1 MIKKHMTSL
10 GFQKF
15 KKIHM
20 IGIGG
25 SGMIGV
31 ATILQK
37 QGFKVSGSD
46 LLITDELKELKKLG
60 AKVQIGHEPR
70 LVKNANLVV
79 ASSAISRRNPELV
92 YAKKSGL
99 TIIPR
104 AEMLGTLMNP
114 YRSIAI
120 AGSHGKTS
128 TTSIIASIFNA
139 ANLSPTY
146 VIGGQ
151 VLSIGRSSNLG
162 EGNYIIVEADESD
175 GSFLHLQPDVA
186 VITNIDNDH
195 LSFYESDQEKLNQ
208 SFISFAENLPFYG
221 HILLNLDDS
230 NIRKISKAINRRQIT
245 FGFNSKNRFQITGVK
260 LSKGFQI
267 FQLTDH
273 SNKKNYKFSTNLS
286 GKHNLYNVTAAICV
300 AIEENISVKDI
311 AKGLSEFR
319 GVGRR
324 FELSNIFFT
333 EKPHILID
341 DYGHHPAE
349 ILSTILATKEKF
361 PRKRICMIFEP
372 HRYTRTQQL
381 FDDFVKVLSRVD
393 SLLVLDIY
401 PASEKPI
408 KGISSKKLISEIA
421 KKHKNAEF
429 IGKYDP
435 LDWLQANS
443 KNFSILITQGAGTIS
458 TLNKK
463 IKSKWQK
470 KKL

>member
-1 MIKKHMTSL
+1 MPSL

-37 QGFKVSGSD
+37 RGFKVTGSD
-46 LLITDELKELKKLG
+46 LVITDELKELKKLG

-70 LVKNANLVV
+70 LIQKADLVV
-79 ASSAISRRNPELV
+79 ASSAISKKNPELS

-104 AEMLGTLMNP
+104 AEMLGTLMKP

-146 VIGGQ
+146 VVGGQ
-151 VLSIGRSSNLG
+151 VLSVGRSSNLG
-162 EGNYIIVEADESD
+162 DGDYIIVEADESD
-175 GSFLHLQPDVA
+175 GSFLHLQPDIS

-195 LSFYESDQEKLNQ
+195 LSFYELNQEKLNQ
-208 SFISFAENLPFYG
+208 SFVSFAENLPFFGY
-221 HILLNLDDS
+221 ILLNLDDS
-230 NIRKISKAINRRQIT
+230 NIRKISKDIHRRQIT
-245 FGFNSKNRFQITGVK
+245 FGFRPKNRFQIADVK
-260 LSKGFQI
+260 LENGLQN
-267 FQLTDH
+267 FQLIDH
-273 SNKKNYKFSTNLS
+273 ANKKYYKFSTNLN
-286 GKHNLYNVTAAICV
+286 GRHNLYNVTAAICV

-311 AKGLSEFR
+311 AKGLADFR

-324 FELSNIFFT
+324 FELSEIYFS
-333 EKPHILID
+333 KHPHVLID

-349 ILSTILATKEKF
+349 ILSTILAAKEKF
-361 PRKRICMIFEP
+361 PRQKICMIFEP
-372 HRYTRTQQL
+372 HRFTRTQQL
-381 FDDFVKVLSRVD
+381 FDDFKKVLSRVD
-393 SLLVLDIY
+393 FLLLLDIY

-408 KGISSKKLISEIA
+408 KGISSKKLASEILE
-421 KKHKNAEF
+421 KNKNVYY
-429 IGKYDP
+429 IGKKDP
-435 LDWLQANS
+435 MNWLHENHQD
-443 KNFSILITQGAGTIS
+443 FSILITQGAGTIS
-458 TLNKK
+458 KLNKK
-463 IKSKWQK
+463 IKKKWQ
-470 KKL
+470 

>member
-1 MIKKHMTSL
+1 MAYL

-37 QGFKVSGSD
+37 RGFKVTGSD
-46 LLITDELKELKKLG
+46 LVITDELKELKKLG
-60 AKVQIGHEPR
+60 AKVQIGHEPK
-70 LVKNANLVV
+70 LIKNADLVV
-79 ASSAISRRNPELV
+79 ASSAISKKNSELLH
-92 YAKKSGL
+92 AKHSGI

-104 AEMLGTLMNP
+104 AEMLGTLMRP
-114 YRSIAI
+114 YRSVAI
-120 AGSHGKTS
+120 AGSHGKTT

-151 VLSIGRSSNLG
+151 VLSVGRSSNLG
-162 EGNYIIVEADESD
+162 DGNHIIVEADESD

-208 SFISFAENLPFYG
+208 SFVNFAENLPFYG
-221 HILLNLDDS
+221 HIILNLDDV
-230 NIRKISKAINRRQIT
+230 NIRKISRDIHRNQIT
-245 FGFNSKNRFQITGVK
+245 FGFTSKNRFQILNIK
-260 LSKGFQI
+260 LRNGIQK
-267 FQLTDH
+267 FQLTDNI
-273 SNKKNYKFSTNLS
+273 NKKNYKFSTNLS
-286 GKHNLYNVTAAICV
+286 GRHNLYNVAAAICV
-300 AIEENISVKDI
+300 AIEENISIKNI
-311 AKGLSEFR
+311 AKGLHDFQ

-324 FELSNIFFT
+324 FELSKINLADQ
-333 EKPHILID
+333 PHVLID

-361 PRKRICMIFEP
+361 PRKKICMIFEP
-372 HRYTRTQQL
+372 HRFSRTQQL
-381 FDDFVKVLSRVD
+381 FDDFVKVLSKVD
-393 SLLVLDIY
+393 FLLLLDIY

-408 KGISSKKLISEIA
+408 KGISSQKLAFEIM
-421 KKHKNAEF
+421 KNHKNVHYLESQ
-429 IGKYDP
+429 DP
-435 LDWLQANS
+435 IDWLQN
-443 KNFSILITQGAGTIS
+443 NHRDFSILITQGAGTIS
-458 TLNKK
+458 KLNNQIK
-463 IKSKWQK
+463 IKWQ
-470 KKL
+470 

>member
-1 MIKKHMTSL
+1 MASL

-37 QGFKVSGSD
+37 RGFKVTGSD
-46 LLITDELKELKKLG
+46 LVITDELKELKKLG
-60 AKVQIGHEPR
+60 AKVQIGHEPK
-70 LVKNANLVV
+70 LIKNADLVV
-79 ASSAISRRNPELV
+79 ASSAISKKNSELLH
-92 YAKKSGL
+92 AKHSGL

-104 AEMLGTLMNP
+104 AEMLGTLMRP

-120 AGSHGKTS
+120 AGSHGKTT

-151 VLSIGRSSNLG
+151 VLSVGRSSNLG
-162 EGNYIIVEADESD
+162 DGNHIIVEADESD

-208 SFISFAENLPFYG
+208 SFVNFAENLPFYG
-221 HILLNLDDS
+221 HIILNIDDA
-230 NIRKISKAINRRQIT
+230 NIRKISRDIHRKQIT
-245 FGFNSKNRFQITGVK
+245 FGFSSKNRFQIVNIKLINGVQK
-260 LSKGFQI
+260 
-267 FQLTDH
+267 FQLTDNI
-273 SNKKNYKFSTNLS
+273 NKKNYKFSTHLS

-300 AIEENISVKDI
+300 AIEENISIKNI
-311 AKGLSEFR
+311 SKGLNDFQ

-324 FELSNIFFT
+324 FEISKLNLFDQ
-333 EKPHILID
+333 PRILID
-341 DYGHHPAE
+341 DYGHHPVE
-349 ILSTILATKEKF
+349 ISATIQAIRQKF
-361 PRKRICMIFEP
+361 PRKKICMIFEP

-381 FDDFVKVLSRVD
+381 FNDFVQVLSQVD
-393 SLLVLDIY
+393 SLLLLDIY

-421 KKHKNAEF
+421 KKHENSEY
-429 IGKYDP
+429 IGKSDP
-435 LDWLQANS
+435 LVWLESNY

-458 TLNKK
+458 KLNKK
-463 IKSKWQK
+463 IKDKWQ
-470 KKL
+470 

>member
-1 MIKKHMTSL
+1 MSSL

-37 QGFKVSGSD
+37 RGFKVTGSD
-46 LLITDELKELKKLG
+46 LVMTDELKELKKLG
-60 AKVQIGHEPR
+60 AKVQIGHEPK
-70 LVKNANLVV
+70 LIQNADLVV
-79 ASSAISRRNPELV
+79 ASSAISKKNPELLH
-92 YAKKSGL
+92 AKQSGL

-104 AEMLGTLMNP
+104 AEMLGTLMRP

-120 AGSHGKTS
+120 AGSHGKTTS
-128 TTSIIASIFNA
+128 TSIIASIFNA

-162 EGNYIIVEADESD
+162 DGNYIIVEADESD
-175 GSFLHLQPDVA
+175 GSFLHLQPDIA

-208 SFISFAENLPFYG
+208 SFVSFAENLPFYG
-221 HILLNLDDS
+221 HIILNLDDA
-230 NIRKISKAINRRQIT
+230 NIRKISKDIHRKQIT
-245 FGFNSKNRFQITGVK
+245 FGFSSKNRFQILDTKLRNGVQK
-260 LSKGFQI
+260 
-267 FQLTDH
+267 FQLKDH
-273 SNKKNYKFSTNLS
+273 LNKKNYKFSTHLS

-300 AIEENISVKDI
+300 AIEENISIKNI
-311 AKGLSEFR
+311 AKGLNDFQ

-324 FELSNIFFT
+324 FELSKIYLADQ
-333 EKPHILID
+333 PHVLID
-341 DYGHHPAE
+341 DYGHHPTE

-361 PRKRICMIFEP
+361 PREKICMIFEP

-381 FDDFVKVLSRVD
+381 FDDFVRVLSKVD
-393 SLLVLDIY
+393 FLLLLNIY

-408 KGISSKKLISEIA
+408 KGISSKKLAFQIM
-421 KKHKNAEF
+421 KNHKNVHYL
-429 IGKYDP
+429 GSQDP
-435 LDWLQANS
+435 IEWLQN
-443 KNFSILITQGAGTIS
+443 NYQDFSILITQGAGTIS
-458 TLNKK
+458 KLNYEIKK
-463 IKSKWQK
+463 KWQ
-470 KKL
+470 

>member
-1 MIKKHMTSL
+1 MASL

-37 QGFKVSGSD
+37 RGFKVTGSD
-46 LLITDELKELKKLG
+46 LVITDELKELKKLG
-60 AKVQIGHEPR
+60 AKVQIGHEPK
-70 LVKNANLVV
+70 LIKNADLVV
-79 ASSAISRRNPELV
+79 ASSAISKKNSELLH
-92 YAKKSGL
+92 AKHSGL

-104 AEMLGTLMNP
+104 AEMLGTLMRP

-120 AGSHGKTS
+120 AGSHGKTT

-151 VLSIGRSSNLG
+151 VLSVGRSSNLG
-162 EGNYIIVEADESD
+162 DGNYIIVEADESD

-195 LSFYESDQEKLNQ
+195 LSFYESNQEKLNQ
-208 SFISFAENLPFYG
+208 SFVSFAENLPFYG
-221 HILLNLDDS
+221 HIILNIDDA
-230 NIRKISKAINRRQIT
+230 NIRKISKDIHRRQIT
-245 FGFNSKNRFQITGVK
+245 FGFSAKNRFQITDIKLKNGVQK
-260 LSKGFQI
+260 FQI
-267 FQLTDH
+267 TDH
-273 SNKKNYKFSTNLS
+273 SKKKNNKFATNLS

-300 AIEENISVKDI
+300 AIEENISIKNI
-311 AKGLSEFR
+311 SNGLNDFQC
-319 GVGRR
+319 VGRR
-324 FELSNIFFT
+324 FEISKLNLFDQSR
-333 EKPHILID
+333 ILID
-341 DYGHHPAE
+341 DYGHHPVE
-349 ILSTILATKEKF
+349 ISATIQAIRQKF
-361 PRKRICMIFEP
+361 PRKKICMIFEP

-381 FDDFVKVLSRVD
+381 FNDFVQVLSQVD
-393 SLLVLDIY
+393 SLLLLDIY

-421 KKHKNAEF
+421 KKHGNSEY
-429 IGKYDP
+429 IGKSDP
-435 LDWLQANS
+435 LVWLESNY

-458 TLNKK
+458 KLNKK
-463 IKSKWQK
+463 IKHKWQ
-470 KKL
+470 

>member
-1 MIKKHMTSL
+1 MTAL

-37 QGFKVSGSD
+37 RGFKVTGSD
-46 LLITDELKELKKLG
+46 LVITDELKELKKLG
-60 AKVQIGHEPR
+60 AKVQIGHEPK
-70 LVKNANLVV
+70 LIKNADLVV
-79 ASSAISRRNPELV
+79 ASSAISKRNPELS

-104 AEMLGTLMNP
+104 AEMLGTLMKP

-128 TTSIIASIFNA
+128 TTSIVASIFNA

-151 VLSIGRSSNLG
+151 VLSVGRSSNLG

-175 GSFLHLQPDVA
+175 GSFLHLQPDIA
-186 VITNIDNDH
+186 VITNVDNDH
-195 LSFYESDQEKLNQ
+195 LDFYESNQEKLNQ
-208 SFISFAENLPFYG
+208 SFVSFAENLPFYG
-221 HILLNLDDS
+221 YILLNLDDP
-230 NIRKISKAINRRQIT
+230 NIRKISKNIHRRQIT
-245 FGFNSKNRFQITGVK
+245 FGFSAKNRFQITDIKLKNGVQK
-260 LSKGFQI
+260 FQI
-267 FQLTDH
+267 TDH
-273 SNKKNYKFSTNLS
+273 SNKKSYKFSTNLS

-300 AIEENISVKDI
+300 AIEENISIKNISEGLKD
-311 AKGLSEFR
+311 FQ

-324 FELSNIFFT
+324 FEISKLNLFDQSR
-333 EKPHILID
+333 ILID
-341 DYGHHPAE
+341 DYGHHPVE
-349 ILSTILATKEKF
+349 ISATIQAIRQKF
-361 PRKRICMIFEP
+361 PRKKICMIFEP
-372 HRYTRTQQL
+372 HRFTRTQQL
-381 FDDFVKVLSRVD
+381 FNDFVKVLSQVD
-393 SLLVLDIY
+393 SLLLLDIY

-421 KKHKNAEF
+421 KNHKHAEYL
-429 IGKYDP
+429 GKSDP
-435 LDWLQANS
+435 LVWLQSNYE
-443 KNFSILITQGAGTIS
+443 NFSILITQGAGTIS
-458 TLNKK
+458 KLNKK
-463 IKSKWQK
+463 IKNKWQ
-470 KKL
+470 

>member
-1 MIKKHMTSL
+1 MASL
-10 GFQKF
+10 GFQQF

-37 QGFKVSGSD
+37 RGFKVTGSD
-46 LLITDELKELKKLG
+46 LVITDELKELKQLG

-70 LVKNANLVV
+70 LIKKADLVV
-79 ASSAISRRNPELV
+79 ASSAISKRNSELL

-104 AEMLGTLMNP
+104 AEMLGTLMKP

-146 VIGGQ
+146 VVGGQ
-151 VLSIGRSSNLG
+151 VLSVGRSSNLG
-162 EGNYIIVEADESD
+162 DGDYIIVEADESD
-175 GSFLHLQPDVA
+175 GSFLHLQPDIA

-195 LSFYESDQEKLNQ
+195 LSFYDSNQEKLNQ
-208 SFISFAENLPFYG
+208 SFTSFAENLPFYG

-230 NIRKISKAINRRQIT
+230 NIRKISKDIHRRQIT
-245 FGFNSKNRFQITGVK
+245 FGFNLKNRFQITDVK
-260 LSKGFQI
+260 LENGLQK

-273 SNKKNYKFSTNLS
+273 INKKQYKFSTNLS
-286 GKHNLYNVTAAICV
+286 GRHNLYNVTAAICV

-311 AKGLSEFR
+311 AKGLADFR

-324 FELSNIFFT
+324 FELSEIHFS
-333 EKPHILID
+333 KHPHVLID
-341 DYGHHPAE
+341 DYGHHPNE
-349 ILSTILATKEKF
+349 ILSTILASKEKF
-361 PRKRICMIFEP
+361 PRQKICMIFEP

-381 FDDFVKVLSRVD
+381 FDDFKKVLSKVD
-393 SLLVLDIY
+393 FLLLLDIY
-401 PASEKPI
+401 PANEKPI
-408 KGISSKKLISEIA
+408 QGISSKKLASEII
-421 KKHKNAEF
+421 KNHKNVHY
-429 IGKYDP
+429 IGSKDP
-435 LDWLQANS
+435 MSWLNENHQD
-443 KNFSILITQGAGTIS
+443 FSILITQGAGTIS
-458 TLNKK
+458 KLNKK
-463 IKSKWQK
+463 IKKKWQ
-470 KKL
+470 

>member
-1 MIKKHMTSL
+1 MSSL

-37 QGFKVSGSD
+37 RGFKVTGSD
-46 LLITDELKELKKLG
+46 LVITDELHELKKLG
-60 AKVQIGHEPR
+60 TKVQIGHEPK
-70 LVKNANLVV
+70 LVQNADLVV
-79 ASSAISRRNPELV
+79 ASSAISKKNPELLH
-92 YAKKSGL
+92 AKQSGL

-104 AEMLGTLMNP
+104 AEMLGTLMRP

-120 AGSHGKTS
+120 AGSHGKTTS
-128 TTSIIASIFNA
+128 TSIIASIFNA

-162 EGNYIIVEADESD
+162 DGNYIIVEADESD
-175 GSFLHLQPDVA
+175 GSFLHLQPDIA

-208 SFISFAENLPFYG
+208 SFVSFAENLPFYG
-221 HILLNLDDS
+221 HIILNLDDA
-230 NIRKISKAINRRQIT
+230 NIRKISKDIHRKQIT
-245 FGFNSKNRFQITGVK
+245 FGFSSKNRFQILDTKLRNGVQK
-260 LSKGFQI
+260 
-267 FQLTDH
+267 FQLKDH
-273 SNKKNYKFSTNLS
+273 LNKKNYKFSTHLS

-300 AIEENISVKDI
+300 AIEENISIKNI
-311 AKGLSEFR
+311 AKGLNDFQ

-324 FELSNIFFT
+324 FELSKIYLADQ
-333 EKPHILID
+333 PHVLID
-341 DYGHHPAE
+341 DYGHHPTE

-361 PRKRICMIFEP
+361 PREKICMIFEP

-381 FDDFVKVLSRVD
+381 FDDFVRVLSKVD
-393 SLLVLDIY
+393 FLLLLNIY

-408 KGISSKKLISEIA
+408 KGISSKKLAFQIM
-421 KKHKNAEF
+421 KNHKNVHYL
-429 IGKYDP
+429 GSQDP
-435 LDWLQANS
+435 IEWLQN
-443 KNFSILITQGAGTIS
+443 NYQDFSILITQGAGTIS
-458 TLNKK
+458 KLNYEIKK
-463 IKSKWQK
+463 KWQ
-470 KKL
+470 

>member
-1 MIKKHMTSL
+1 MPSL

-37 QGFKVSGSD
+37 RGFKVTGSD
-46 LLITDELKELKKLG
+46 LVITDELKELKKLG

-70 LVKNANLVV
+70 LVQKADLVV
-79 ASSAISRRNPELV
+79 ASSAISKKNPELS

-104 AEMLGTLMNP
+104 AEMLGTLMKP

-146 VIGGQ
+146 VVGGQ
-151 VLSIGRSSNLG
+151 VLSVGRSSNLG
-162 EGNYIIVEADESD
+162 DGDYIIVEADESD
-175 GSFLHLQPDVA
+175 GSFLHLQPDIS

-195 LSFYESDQEKLNQ
+195 LSFYELNQEKLNQ
-208 SFISFAENLPFYG
+208 SFVSFAENLPFYG
-221 HILLNLDDS
+221 YILLNLDDA
-230 NIRKISKAINRRQIT
+230 NIRKISKDIHRRQIT
-245 FGFNSKNRFQITGVK
+245 FGFRPKNRFQITDVK
-260 LSKGFQI
+260 LENGLQN
-267 FQLTDH
+267 FQLIDRA
-273 SNKKNYKFSTNLS
+273 NKKHYKFSTNLS
-286 GKHNLYNVTAAICV
+286 GRHNLYNVTAAICV
-300 AIEENISVKDI
+300 AIEENIPVKDI
-311 AKGLSEFR
+311 AKGLAGFR

-324 FELSNIFFT
+324 FELSEIYFS
-333 EKPHILID
+333 KHPHVLID

-349 ILSTILATKEKF
+349 ILSTVLAAKEKF
-361 PRKRICMIFEP
+361 PRQKICMIFEP
-372 HRYTRTQQL
+372 HRFTRTQQL
-381 FDDFVKVLSRVD
+381 FDDFKKVLSRVD
-393 SLLVLDIY
+393 FLLLLDIY

-408 KGISSKKLISEIA
+408 KGISSKKLASEIF
-421 KKHKNAEF
+421 KKNKNVHY
-429 IGKYDP
+429 IGNKDP
-435 LDWLQANS
+435 MSWLYENHQE
-443 KNFSILITQGAGTIS
+443 FSILITQGAGTIS
-458 TLNKK
+458 KLNQQIKK
-463 IKSKWQK
+463 KWQ
-470 KKL
+470 